1 MKKQGHAG
9 KSGSASYLMPKN
21 QKDNKN
27 IFIEF
32 QETLEDSDYK
42 EHSISLWESTMEK
55 TCPHREWR
63 LSV

>member
-42 EHSISLWESTMEK
+42 EHSISL
-55 TCPHREWR
+55 
-63 LSV
+63 

>member
-42 EHSISLWESTMEK
+42 EHSLSLWESATEK